1 MKKTMILLWVSVVPC
16 CLAGLVGCNSQSQ
29 SEHPAPQET
38 TDNVVAPSLD
48 DPALDAPPTSPT
60 ADNSSAKNGGAKA
73 KADNPR
79 VGKFAGLD
87 IDQDG
92 LLSMAEFSVG
102 RTPKDAA
109 KWFGRR
115 DADHDGFLSLAEFVP
130 QSASSAGGKQPD
142 EKQSDQALPP
152 VESSDQ

>member
-1 MKKTMILLWVSVVPC
+1 MMKTMILLCVSVVPC
-16 CLAGLVGCNSQSQ
+16 CLAGVAGCNSQSQ
-29 SEHPAPQET
+29 SEHPASQES

-48 DPALDAPPTSPT
+48 VPPTSPA
-60 ADNSSAKNGGAKA
+60 ADNSSAKEGGATA
-73 KADNPR
+73 KPDNPR
-79 VGKFAGLD
+79 VGKFAELD

-92 LLSMAEFSVG
+92 LLSIAEFSVG

-130 QSASSAGGKQPD
+130 QSASSAGGK
-142 EKQSDQALPP
+142 PP
-152 VESSDQ
+152 VESPDQ